1 MRGMLSFMLLWL
13 LLKKDMYGQ
22 EIAEEMRIRRGTKPN
37 PGTLYP
43 ALKDLERK
51 RLVSS
56 HLDGRRRIYS
66 LTERGRKGAIEACEY
81 FCRAYGDIFEEFQP
95 TRAHARGN

>member
-22 EIAEEMRIRRGTKPN
+22 EIAEEMRRRRGTKPT

-43 ALKDLERK
+43 ALKELEGK

-56 HLDGRRRIYS
+56 RLDGRRRIYS
-66 LTERGRKGAIEACEY
+66 LTEEGRKGAIEACEY

-95 TRAHARGN
+95 NIVIEGR